1 MNLRVLMLVTS
12 HDRLGD
18 SGHPT
23 GVWAEELA
31 VPYYAFTDAGCHVD
45 LASPEGGPVPFDP
58 RSLETADGPLPAAVE
73 RLQADEA
80 LREKLRQS
88 WRAAAID
95 MHVFDALFVPGGHG
109 AMWDLATDPAVAHL
123 VETAFASGRIVAAL
137 CHGPAALVS
146 AKGPDGRFLLEGKH
160 VNSFTD
166 AEEDAL
172 GLGDTVPFLLENRL
186 RELGAFFE
194 GGPNWQPYAVRDAN
208 LITGQ
213 NPQSSA
219 LVAQQV
225 LDALRAGLESA
236 SRTWCRV
243 RPWFEPGPWGGQ
255 WMKRRFPGLS
265 PEAPNLAWSSAV

>member
-18 SGHPT
+18 GGHPT

-80 LREKLRQS
+80 LREKIRQS

-166 AEEDAL
+166 AEEDEL

-225 LDALRAGLESA
+225 LDALRAGL
-236 SRTWCRV
+236 
-243 RPWFEPGPWGGQ
+243 P
-255 WMKRRFPGLS
+255 
-265 PEAPNLAWSSAV
+265 APA